1 MDVSKLKVT
10 CTRAGELLLQWK
22 QLQVRSTRLMQWGGV
37 CCCLNVP
44 PPPHR
49 PTSLHTC
56 PAFQEEASSD
66 WSSAVNMLQRLPVRV
81 GLMMR
86 GEGGWTAVFSVC
98 ALLG

>member
-1 MDVSKLKVT
+1 MHQGWGAAAAVEAA
-10 CTRAGELLLQWK
+10 AGAQHKADAVGRSMLLLE
-22 QLQVRSTRLMQWGGV
+22 R
-37 CCCLNVP
+37 P